1 MRAMHR
7 MNLYLLQQTAI
18 GVAGAAAVLIAVI
31 LLIDFVETSRDIA
44 TRADISAAYV
54 FYLTTLKAPLLVQET
69 LPFIVLF
76 GVLWSFF
83 RLNRRSELVVMRA
96 SGFSAWRMLAAP
108 LVLAGLI
115 GVAAAT
121 VLNPIG
127 AAANAAFDRA
137 RERVLDGRT
146 GAESRPDGPV
156 WLREATTDGY
166 VIINGERLTPESAR
180 IESPVFHVYTFLE
193 SGAAELDRR
202 IDADQAE
209 LGGGFWSLTDA
220 VERRVGEAPASLGDI
235 ALPTSVGAQAL
246 FERARSPGG
255 VSFWRLPD
263 VIASAR
269 QAGLSTRAYELRWHS
284 LASQPVMLI
293 AAALLAVAATL
304 RLVRLGGAAGFALA
318 GGLSGFVLYF
328 VQELMLSLGTAGAL
342 SPVSAAWTAPLL
354 FSGVALFYVAA
365 TEDG

>member
-1 MRAMHR
+1 M
-7 MNLYLLQQTAI
+7 QQTALGI
-18 GVAGAAAVLIAVI
+18 AGAAAVLVAVI

-44 TRADISAAYV
+44 TRADISAVYV

-83 RLNRRSELVVMRA
+83 RLNRRSELIVMRA
-96 SGFSAWRMLAAP
+96 SGYSAWRMLTPP
-108 LVLAGLI
+108 LLLAGLL
-115 GVAAAT
+115 GVFGAT
-121 VLNPIG
+121 LLNPIG

-137 RERVLDGRT
+137 REQVLEGRT

-166 VIINGERLTPESAR
+166 IIISGAQLRAESAR
-180 IESPVFHVYTFLE
+180 IEQPVFHIYTFLE
-193 SGAAELDRR
+193 GGAAELDRR
-202 IDADQAE
+202 IDAETAE
-209 LGGGFWSLTDA
+209 LGGGFWSLADA
-220 VERRVGEAPASLGDI
+220 VERRVGEAPAGLGDI
-235 ALPTSVGAQAL
+235 ALPTSIGAQAL

-269 QAGLSTRAYELRWHS
+269 QAGLSTRAYELRWHA
-284 LASQPVMLI
+284 LASQPVILI

-304 RLVRLGGAAGFALA
+304 RLVRLGGAAGFAMA
-318 GGLSGFVLYF
+318 GGLSGFLLYF
-328 VQELMLSLGTAGAL
+328 VQELMLSLGSAGAL
-342 SPVSAAWTAPLL
+342 SPVSAAWTAPLV
-354 FSGVALFYVAA
+354 FSAAALFYVAS